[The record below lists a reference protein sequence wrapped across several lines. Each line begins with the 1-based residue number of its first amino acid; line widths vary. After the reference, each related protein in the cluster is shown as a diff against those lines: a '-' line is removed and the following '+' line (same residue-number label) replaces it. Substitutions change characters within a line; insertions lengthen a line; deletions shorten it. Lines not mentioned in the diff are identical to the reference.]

1 MINKKMITVT
11 IISLL
16 LLLSF
21 CNYNP
26 NINTN
31 STYKKE
37 TKHNEL
43 VLKMIEQDVEDDIVN
58 VNVIKKKTSK
68 EFKVLEEQR
77 YKGDTIGTLKT
88 LDLIVELQLE
98 TILELDTIIIKKD
111 SIIEILK
118 DDNVLSKK
126 EIKRLKKKNRKQILK
141 TILITS
147 VGILTTILILK

>member
-118 DDNVLSKK
+118 DDNILSKK

-147 VGILTTILILK
+147 VGILTVILILK

>member
-1 MINKKMITVT
+1 MITVI

-118 DDNVLSKK
+118 DDNILSKK

-147 VGILTTILILK
+147 VGILTVILILK